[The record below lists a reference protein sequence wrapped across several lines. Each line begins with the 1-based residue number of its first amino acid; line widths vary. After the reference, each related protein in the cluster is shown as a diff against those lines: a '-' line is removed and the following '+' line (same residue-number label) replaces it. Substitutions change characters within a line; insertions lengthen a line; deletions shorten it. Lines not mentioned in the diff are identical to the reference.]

1 MDTQKIIDIW
11 FEINEEEH
19 QNYFQDFIKMYCED
33 NEIKYDLSITEKEEY
48 LDVRMVHKTE
58 LHEKIRKYSN
68 CDSLHYCEWS
78 MKPHNPYQD
87 SIWYLYQSADNAKD
101 YLKKWLF
108 FIVHQKLMTDAEM
121 FGENHKIFEE
131 LYYQLIQEYDIGF
144 GNAKYVLP
152 LMQSSYYTKEI
163 KETSIQLILYKFRAE
178 MNYVKANNYF
188 VVFKNEF

>member
-1 MDTQKIIDIW
+1 MDAQMIIDVW
-11 FEINEEEH
+11 LKMNDEGVSD
-19 QNYFQDFIKMYCED
+19 YFHDFIKMYCKD
-33 NEIKYDLSITEKEEY
+33 GEIRYDLPLVSKEEF
-48 LDVRMVHKTE
+48 LDVKMVPKTE

-87 SIWYLYQSADNAKD
+87 SIWYLYQSADKTND
-101 YLKKWLF
+101 YLKKWLL
-108 FIVHQKLMTDAEM
+108 FIIHQKLMTDAEVL
-121 FGENHKIFEE
+121 GENYKIFEE

-152 LMQSSYYTKEI
+152 LMQSSYYMKEI